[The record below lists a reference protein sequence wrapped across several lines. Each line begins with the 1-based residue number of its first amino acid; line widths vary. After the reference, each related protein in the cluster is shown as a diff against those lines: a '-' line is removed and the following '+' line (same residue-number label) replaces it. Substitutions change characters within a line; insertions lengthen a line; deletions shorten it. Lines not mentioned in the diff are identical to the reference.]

1 MSEQVVLLGHILIP
15 ATVFIIMM
23 CLGLDL
29 RIEDFKRIF
38 IYPQAIMTGICGQ
51 VLLMPAM
58 AFLIAAWFESSLVLQ
73 IGIVLL
79 AACPGG
85 PLSNSFV
92 YLGKGRVDLSVS
104 LTAINGFLALLTTPF
119 IASLGIA
126 IFAGQS
132 TDIQLPIIKTI
143 AQIFM
148 VAILPIILGMI
159 LRVKIP
165 QIHTNYLHL
174 VQRLAVIMLV
184 THISIVITM
193 NFPRIGATF
202 TEMIVPALLFCILA
216 LIIGVV
222 TSKLMGLDKSIQFTV
237 GIEVGLQNVVLA
249 ILIAEVILKRPEFAL
264 FVLTYAIGA
273 LFIILPWVYLHRRQ
287 QTVYCLNTAKNIDN
301 RQSD

>member
-1 MSEQVVLLGHILIP
+1 MSNQVVLLGQILIP
-15 ATVFIIMM
+15 STVFIIMM
-23 CLGLDL
+23 CLGLNL
-29 RIEDFKRIF
+29 QIADFKRIF
-38 IYPQAIMTGICGQ
+38 IYPQAIMTGIIGQ
-51 VLLMPAM
+51 MILMPAM

-92 YLGKGRVDLSVS
+92 YLGKGKVDLSVS

-126 IFAGQS
+126 IFADQS
-132 TDIQLPIIKTI
+132 TDIQLPILKTI

-148 VAILPIILGMI
+148 LAILPIILGMI

-165 QIHTNYLHL
+165 QIHTDCLHL
-174 VQRLAVIMLV
+174 VQRLAVTMLV
-184 THISIVITM
+184 IHISIVITM
-193 NFPRIGATF
+193 NFPRIGAAF
-202 TEMIVPALLFCILA
+202 AEMIAPALLFCILA
-216 LIIGVV
+216 LTIGVV
-222 TSKLMGLDKSIQFTV
+222 TSKLMGLDKSTQFTI

-249 ILIAEVILKRPEFAL
+249 ILIADVILKRPEFAL

-273 LFIILPWVYLHRRQ
+273 LFILLPWLYLHRRQ
-287 QTVYCLNTAKNIDN
+287 QTI
-301 RQSD
+301 

>member
-1 MSEQVVLLGHILIP
+1 MSEQIVLLGHILIP

-29 RIEDFKRIF
+29 RVEDFKRIF
-38 IYPQAIMTGICGQ
+38 IYPKAIMTGICGQ
-51 VLLMPAM
+51 VILMPAI

-92 YLGKGRVDLSVS
+92 YLGKGRLDLSVS

-126 IFAGQS
+126 IFAGQA
-132 TDIQLPIIKTI
+132 TDIQLPVLKTI

-159 LRVKIP
+159 MRVKFP
-165 QIHTNYLHL
+165 QIHTNCLHL
-174 VQRLAVIMLV
+174 VQRLAVLMLV
-184 THISIVITM
+184 THIAIVITL
-193 NFPRIGATF
+193 NFPRIGGAF
-202 TEMIVPALLFCILA
+202 AEMIVPALLFCILA
-216 LIIGVV
+216 LTIGVV

-237 GIEVGLQNVVLA
+237 GVEVGLQNVVLA
-249 ILIAEVILKRPEFAL
+249 ILIADVILKRPEFAL

-287 QTVYCLNTAKNIDN
+287 RTV
-301 RQSD
+301 SV

>member
-1 MSEQVVLLGHILIP
+1 MSEQIVLLGHILIP

-38 IYPQAIMTGICGQ
+38 IHPKAIMTGICGQ
-51 VLLMPAM
+51 MILMPAI

-92 YLGKGRVDLSVS
+92 YLGKGRLDLSVS

-126 IFAGQS
+126 IFAGQD
-132 TDIQLPIIKTI
+132 TDIQLPILKTI

-159 LRVKIP
+159 MRVKFP
-165 QIHTNYLHL
+165 QIHTNCLHL
-174 VQRLAVIMLV
+174 VQRLAVFMLV
-184 THISIVITM
+184 THIAIVITL
-193 NFPRIGATF
+193 NFPRIGGAF
-202 TEMIVPALLFCILA
+202 AEMIVPALLFCILA
-216 LIIGVV
+216 MIIGVV

-273 LFIILPWVYLHRRQ
+273 LFILLPWVYLHRRQ
-287 QTVYCLNTAKNIDN
+287 QTEY
-301 RQSD
+301 

>member
-1 MSEQVVLLGHILIP
+1 MSEQIVLLGHILIP

-38 IYPQAIMTGICGQ
+38 IHPKAIMTGICGQ
-51 VLLMPAM
+51 MILMPAI

-92 YLGKGRVDLSVS
+92 YLGKGRLDLSVS

-126 IFAGQS
+126 IFAGQD
-132 TDIQLPIIKTI
+132 TDIQLPILKTI

-159 LRVKIP
+159 MRVKFP
-165 QIHTNYLHL
+165 QIHTSHLHL
-174 VQRLAVIMLV
+174 VQRLAVLMLV
-184 THISIVITM
+184 THIAIVITM
-193 NFPRIGATF
+193 NFPRIGGAF
-202 TEMIVPALLFCILA
+202 AEMIVPALLFCILA
-216 LIIGVV
+216 MIIGVV

-273 LFIILPWVYLHRRQ
+273 LFILLPWVYLHRRQ
-287 QTVYCLNTAKNIDN
+287 QTEY
-301 RQSD
+301 

>member
-1 MSEQVVLLGHILIP
+1 MSEQIVLLGHILIP

-38 IYPQAIMTGICGQ
+38 IHPKAIMTGICGQ
-51 VLLMPAM
+51 MILMPAI

-92 YLGKGRVDLSVS
+92 YLGKGRLDLSVS

-126 IFAGQS
+126 IFAGQD
-132 TDIQLPIIKTI
+132 TDIQLPILKTI

-159 LRVKIP
+159 MRVKFP
-165 QIHTNYLHL
+165 QIHTSHLHL
-174 VQRLAVIMLV
+174 VQRLAVLMLV
-184 THISIVITM
+184 THIAIVITL
-193 NFPRIGATF
+193 NFPRIGGAF
-202 TEMIVPALLFCILA
+202 AEMIVPALLFCILA
-216 LIIGVV
+216 MIIGVV

-273 LFIILPWVYLHRRQ
+273 LFILLPWVYLHRRQ
-287 QTVYCLNTAKNIDN
+287 QTEY
-301 RQSD
+301 

>member
-1 MSEQVVLLGHILIP
+1 MSEQIVLLGHILIP

-38 IYPQAIMTGICGQ
+38 IHPKAIMTGICGQ
-51 VLLMPAM
+51 MILMPAI

-92 YLGKGRVDLSVS
+92 YLGKGRLDLSVS

-126 IFAGQS
+126 IFAGQD
-132 TDIQLPIIKTI
+132 TDIQLPILKTI

-159 LRVKIP
+159 MRVKFP
-165 QIHTNYLHL
+165 QIHTSHLHL
-174 VQRLAVIMLV
+174 IQRLAVLMLV
-184 THISIVITM
+184 THIAIVITM
-193 NFPRIGATF
+193 NFPRIGGAF
-202 TEMIVPALLFCILA
+202 AEMIVPALLFCILA
-216 LIIGVV
+216 MIIGVV

-273 LFIILPWVYLHRRQ
+273 LFILLPWVYLHRRQ
-287 QTVYCLNTAKNIDN
+287 QTEY
-301 RQSD
+301 

>member
-1 MSEQVVLLGHILIP
+1 MSEQIVLLGHILIP

-29 RIEDFKRIF
+29 RVEDFKRIF
-38 IYPQAIMTGICGQ
+38 IHPKAIMTGICGQ
-51 VLLMPAM
+51 MILMPAI

-92 YLGKGRVDLSVS
+92 YLGKGRLDLSVS

-126 IFAGQS
+126 IFAGQD
-132 TDIQLPIIKTI
+132 TDIQLPVLKTI

-159 LRVKIP
+159 MRVKFP
-165 QIHTNYLHL
+165 QIHTSHLHL
-174 VQRLAVIMLV
+174 VQRLAVLMLV
-184 THISIVITM
+184 THIAIVITM
-193 NFPRIGATF
+193 NFPRIGGAF
-202 TEMIVPALLFCILA
+202 AEMIVPALLFCILA
-216 LIIGVV
+216 MIIGVV

-273 LFIILPWVYLHRRQ
+273 LFILLPWVYLHRRQ
-287 QTVYCLNTAKNIDN
+287 QTEY
-301 RQSD
+301 